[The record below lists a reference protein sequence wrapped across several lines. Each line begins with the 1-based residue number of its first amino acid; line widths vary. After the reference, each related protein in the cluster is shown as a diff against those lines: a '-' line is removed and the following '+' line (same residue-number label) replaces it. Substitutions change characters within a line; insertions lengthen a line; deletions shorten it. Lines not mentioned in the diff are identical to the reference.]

1 MSLHPFKD
9 ATYVQTCSIAI
20 AYKDNILIPSILIIW
35 PNSPISEAE
44 PQQLES
50 YIEVCALLAG
60 FPLHTAFFV
69 PPYSSQTTVDTST
82 HVSAVSTSKELSWQ
96 QMLQR
101 HWESLQPNKLTGD
114 ATKKNHFNC
123 YVFSSQSNL

>member
-9 ATYVQTCSIAI
+9 ATYVQTCSTAI
-20 AYKDNILIPSILIIW
+20 AYNNYILIPSILIIW
-35 PNSPISEAE
+35 PNPAISELE
-44 PQQLES
+44 PQQLQS

-60 FPLHTAFFV
+60 YPLHTAFFV
-69 PPYSSQTTVDTST
+69 PPYSSQTAVDVST
-82 HVSAVSTSKELSWQ
+82 HVSAGSTPTQLSWQ

-114 ATKKNHFNC
+114 ATKK
-123 YVFSSQSNL
+123 